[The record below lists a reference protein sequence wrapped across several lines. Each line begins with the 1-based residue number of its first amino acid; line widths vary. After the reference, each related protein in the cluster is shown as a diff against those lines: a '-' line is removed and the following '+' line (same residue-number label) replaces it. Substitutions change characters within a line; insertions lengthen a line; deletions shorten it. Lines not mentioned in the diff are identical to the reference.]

1 MLGCLRDILGAG
13 ARFNLAL
20 RGQVW
25 PGCEHVG
32 VFVEQMRAEAGGLT
46 GAPKGEGESVQCG
59 GRGRGLGLQ
68 GGLRE
73 EGSCKA
79 IF

>member
-1 MLGCLRDILGAG
+1 MPGLIWLSEDRS
-13 ARFNLAL
+13 
-20 RGQVW
+20 GQDVNTS
-25 PGCEHVG
+25 ES
-32 VFVEQMRAEAGGLT
+32 FVEQMRAEAGGLT